1 MSTDL
6 PARLAAL
13 LGDPPENSPAYS
25 APAEDDR
32 GDWFTTLHGPGDFV
46 CRLGEPEDRNWCR
59 DGSDVI
65 ERLNALH
72 SLAVDM
78 LAEVQRLTDE
88 NAGYRNQFA
97 EANENAPRALVD
109 ALDSLTRAVVRAE
122 TAEAAHDA
130 LLAEVQAARAEA
142 VALREA
148 ARSVVSR
155 IEGVIAEADVRQRGG
170 LFYGLAFGCA
180 DKLRT
185 ALATTPDPAA
195 AQAALDEYTEA
206 VMEACGVIDAE
217 RTPRTVSARAT
228 VARLLGLPEVA
239 R

>member
-1 MSTDL
+1 MPTDL

-142 VALREA
+142 VACRAVAEEAIEKLDEA
-148 ARSVVSR
+148 ASFANF
-155 IEGVIAEADVRQRGG
+155 GADADDIRGW
-170 LFYGLAFGCA
+170 A
-180 DKLRT
+180 DELLNDPR
-185 ALATTPDPAA
+185 LATHGPAA
-195 AQAALDEYTEA
+195 AQAAIDEYTEA
-206 VMEACGVIDAE
+206 VMEACGAIDAE
-217 RTPRTVSARAT
+217 RTPRTISARAT